1 MKGEDRL
8 AGQVALVAGGGTGLG
23 RELALALG
31 ARGVR
36 VVVAGEGE
44 KALAE
49 TVGEIACGGGKA
61 RHLVGD
67 MRDRPQLHAAMQQAA
82 RIFGRVDV
90 VVAGCVSTFMAAAH
104 DMKGPGQLLAVLGTR
119 GGAEGTD
126 PEWSAEEGLADLV
139 RTLAPELQAR
149 EIRSHGVVP
158 GPGQGVV
165 ELVLLLLARPDLPTG
180 RLISAGSELPGEPVE
195 ERA

>member
-36 VVVAGEGE
+36 VVVAGKGE

-67 MRDRPQLHAAMQQAA
+67 MRDRSQLQAAMQQAA

-90 VVAGCVSTFMAAAH
+90 VVAGCVSTFMAAAD

-119 GGAEGTD
+119 GED